1 MNTTAAGSQTMQTSL
16 GSTLECT
23 PAKRRDDASRPS
35 QADASP
41 EQRDAFELALR
52 RKSKRDDEGDQQQEP
67 QSDAAAAAL
76 AAAFAAGASHHA
88 PRTIAHTAPPA
99 PASIDNATGTRA
111 AIEAAL
117 NSNPAPLVTAVGA
130 TDPAALW
137 EASISE
143 PNGIAVDVRALRS
156 EQLTP
161 QAQPGWSV
169 AVSSSAVDAE
179 VLARHAPRLNER
191 LRKHAVGFSHVRI
204 ESSHDEAE

>member
-1 MNTTAAGSQTMQTSL
+1 MNTTAAATQNVQPPLTAAL
-16 GSTLECT
+16 KCT
-23 PAKRRDDASRPS
+23 PSTRRDDASRPS
-35 QADASP
+35 QTDASP

-52 RKSKRDDEGDQQQEP
+52 KKSRRDDEDRQQEP

-76 AAAFAAGASHHA
+76 AAAFAAGTSHHA
-88 PRTIAHTAPPA
+88 PRTITHTAPPA
-99 PASIDNATGTRA
+99 PAAIDNATGTRA

-117 NSNPAPLVTAVGA
+117 NSNPAPLVTPVGT

-143 PNGIAVDVRALRS
+143 PNGVAVDVRALRS

-169 AVSSSAVDAE
+169 SVSSSAVDAE
-179 VLARHAPRLNER
+179 VLVRHAPRLNER